1 MTTIEKIKEKTSAVK
16 MRLTVVLT
24 ALLALL
30 SFAAPVS
37 AGPVINGTILELLS
51 AFAGL
56 MPTFL
61 NLIVAVAPVIIT
73 VAVIAFIVMFID
85 RILGMLKLG

>member
-1 MTTIEKIKEKTSAVK
+1 MTTTEKIKEKISAVK

-30 SFAAPVS
+30 SFTAPVS
-37 AGPVINGTILELLS
+37 AGPVINGTIIELLN

-61 NLIVAVAPVIIT
+61 NLVVGVAPVIIT
-73 VAVIAFIVMFID
+73 VSVIAFIVMFIQ
-85 RILGMLKLG
+85 RILAMLNL